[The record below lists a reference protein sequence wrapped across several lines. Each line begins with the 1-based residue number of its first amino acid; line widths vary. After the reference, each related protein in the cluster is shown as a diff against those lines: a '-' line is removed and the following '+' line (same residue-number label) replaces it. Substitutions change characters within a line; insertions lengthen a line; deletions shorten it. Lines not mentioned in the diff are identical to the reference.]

1 MRVISGTRSRVLLLL
16 ASAAAFLPSLI
27 LGQTNQTGKIFGT
40 ATDNSGAAVPGVTV
54 TLTSPALIVPQ
65 SMKTDEVGAY
75 HFEQIPL
82 GTYTLSADLQGFNR
96 FVRENIQITAGFAAE
111 IRVQLTVGEL
121 AQTVTVSEA
130 GPVVDA

>member
-1 MRVISGTRSRVLLLL
+1 MMRYILGTRRFELHVLLLL
-16 ASAAAFLPSLI
+16 LVVATLPSLT

-40 ATDNSGAAVPGVTV
+40 VTDNSGAAVPGATV

-82 GTYTLSADLQGFNR
+82 GTYTLSADLQGFKK
-96 FVRENIQITAGFAAE
+96 FLRENIQITAGFAAE
-111 IRVQLTVGEL
+111 IRV
-121 AQTVTVSEA
+121 
-130 GPVVDA
+130 